1 MKHFTLGNTGLV
13 VSAYSLGCLNFGS
26 RTDKKTSFQLLD
38 HFFEAGETFWI
49 QPIIMRSGTK
59 AVLAEKASL
68 CLANG

>member
-1 MKHFTLGNTGLV
+1 MKQYPLGNTGML

-38 HFFEAGETFWI
+38 HFLEAGETFWI
-49 QPIIMRSGTK
+49 QPIIMRYGTK
-59 AVLAEKASL
+59 AVLAEKVSL